1 MTDYTQF
8 AGKLF
13 DAAVFQSM
21 LHLFT
26 TEVVVPTN
34 NPPLLTNDPEVINEF
49 IGRLHYFYAVAGIN
63 TGNAIDRKPQAERL
77 IKLLQSKYD
86 LN

>member
-1 MTDYTQF
+1 MSDYTQF
-8 AGKLF
+8 SGNLF

-21 LHLFT
+21 LHLFP

-34 NPPLLTNDPEVINEF
+34 NPPLLTNDPAVINEF
-49 IGRLHYFYAVAGIN
+49 IGRLHYFYDVAGIN